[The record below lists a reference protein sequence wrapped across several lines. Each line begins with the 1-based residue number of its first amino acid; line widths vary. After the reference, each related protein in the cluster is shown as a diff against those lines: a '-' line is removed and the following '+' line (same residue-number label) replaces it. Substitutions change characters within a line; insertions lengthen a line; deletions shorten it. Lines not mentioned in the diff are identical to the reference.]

1 MAPVV
6 ASSSS
11 RVARRS
17 PVEQLPTS
25 GPPAPAR
32 DRQEAAEA
40 ALAEARR
47 KLTGAA
53 KRKGSREHVEAAENG
68 KAAGREKK
76 EKKREKEKKEKKK
89 GPKKVEINDSD
100 LSGEDKEVGGAH
112 TIVRAAPTAR
122 APRGSDDSDTV
133 SQDSDRG
140 RGAKRPAPPGR
151 SSLKRRRAADRRGHV
166 AGRIRFAGDGEGGRP
181 LVREVAVVSYR
192 ALSEELWFTNPQA
205 NVLCERCKRRVPNKM
220 GQLRG
225 GNGGSS
231 FMCCEFLC
239 SECYNDL

>member
-1 MAPVV
+1 M
-6 ASSSS
+6 
-11 RVARRS
+11 
-17 PVEQLPTS
+17 
-25 GPPAPAR
+25 
-32 DRQEAAEA
+32 
-40 ALAEARR
+40 
-47 KLTGAA
+47 
-53 KRKGSREHVEAAENG
+53 
-68 KAAGREKK
+68 
-76 EKKREKEKKEKKK
+76 
-89 GPKKVEINDSD
+89 
-100 LSGEDKEVGGAH
+100 GGAH

-205 NVLCERCKRRVPNKM
+205 RPWRRERAGQRRGIGSGKVDV
-220 GQLRG
+220 RG
-225 GNGGSS
+225 RAAHSQERGLSGR
-231 FMCCEFLC
+231 
-239 SECYNDL
+239 YVVA